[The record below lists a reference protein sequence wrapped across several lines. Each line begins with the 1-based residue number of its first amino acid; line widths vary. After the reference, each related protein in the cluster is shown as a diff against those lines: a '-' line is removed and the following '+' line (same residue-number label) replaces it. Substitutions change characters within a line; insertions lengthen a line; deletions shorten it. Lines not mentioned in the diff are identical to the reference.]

1 MAASSSDLF
10 MEVGDPGTAT
20 TLSAPGY
27 TIGGTSLTVGSTA
40 NWPTTTGVIFA
51 MDEVET
57 VDGVE
62 TEVEG
67 SYNEYAGVV
76 ASGTSITGVTHVR
89 GTDQNFAAGT
99 STRVYIPVSAERENR
114 IAQGM
119 VAEHNQDGTHAAVT
133 ATSLSV
139 SGATTHTGT
148 TSLTGALTVK
158 SYDGYISSPDTW
170 TYASATTFT
179 IAGVDRTAQFPVGTK
194 VKLTQ
199 TTAKY
204 FYVTASAFSTDTT
217 VTVTGGSDYSLANAA
232 ITSPSY
238 SYDSTPQ
245 GFPSVFNWSP
255 TWANTTVGNGTVV
268 ATFKMIGKTVFYK
281 NQLTWGS
288 TTSNSVDLNTTFS
301 MPVTSATSGYTATKS
316 VLGDATYFDTSASVT
331 NPGVGVW
338 GSSTTIQH
346 FNWTVSTYVHLNRTD
361 HNDPFIWTTG
371 DVFYS
376 QGTYEAA

>member
-133 ATSLSV
+133 ATTVTTTGKITAGNSLQMTAGTLTLPAASINQTALPLGSTV
-139 SGATTHTGT
+139 QMVYNSDSAVATGT
-148 TSLTGALTVK
+148 TTIPGDDTIPQNTEGTQFMSQAITPLSATNILVIECDVQVSGSASGLDIIGALFQGTTANALAARQ
-158 SYDGYISSPDTW
+158 IW
-170 TYASATTFT
+170 TDVAGRMVGLTLKYVMVAGTTSATTF
-179 IAGVDRTAQFPVGTK
+179 
-194 VKLTQ
+194 KLRI
-199 TTAKY
+199 
-204 FYVTASAFSTDTT
+204 
-217 VTVTGGSDYSLANAA
+217 GGS
-232 ITSPSY
+232 
-238 SYDSTPQ
+238 
-245 GFPSVFNWSP
+245 
-255 TWANTTVGNGTVV
+255 
-268 ATFKMIGKTVFYK
+268 
-281 NQLTWGS
+281 
-288 TTSNSVDLNTTFS
+288 
-301 MPVTSATSGYTATKS
+301 
-316 VLGDATYFDTSASVT
+316 SAST
-331 NPGVGVW
+331 ITFNGATGARKFGAIPK
-338 GSSTTIQH
+338 SSMTI
-346 FNWTVSTYVHLNRTD
+346 TEYK
-361 HNDPFIWTTG
+361 
-371 DVFYS
+371 
-376 QGTYEAA
+376 A